1 VVRVHPD
8 PPNTWGHSS
17 AGRAP
22 ALQAGGR
29 RFEPAWLHHSDPL
42 MMGMAGGAV
51 GFFDI
56 WIMRIYR
63 ALQVAVFLFFCFF
76 VFYLFF
82 NKMEGMMHRRG
93 GALAFLRGEARNGRA
108 RQRHG
113 RRSAIPNALGL
124 QGQVTK
130 RTRWMPWRS
139 QAMKDVAACEKLR
152 GAGKQALIRRSLNGE
167 THPQGYRLLNP

>member
-1 VVRVHPD
+1 MNHAD
-8 PPNTWGHSS
+8 ISS
-17 AGRAP
+17 A
-22 ALQAGGR
+22 AG
-29 RFEPAWLHHSDPL
+29 SC
-42 MMGMAGGAV
+42 
-51 GFFDI
+51 
-56 WIMRIYR
+56 
-63 ALQVAVFLFFCFF
+63 FLFCFVLF
-76 VFYLFF
+76 FYPFF

-93 GALAFLRGEARNGRA
+93 GALAFLRGEARNGSV

-113 RRSAIPNALGL
+113 CRSAIPNALGL

>member
-1 VVRVHPD
+1 MVRVHPD

-29 RFEPAWLHHSDPL
+29 RFEPAWLHHSDTL

-51 GFFDI
+51 GFFRYMV
-56 WIMRIYR
+56 MRIYR

-82 NKMEGMMHRRG
+82 NKMEGAMHRRG
-93 GALAFLRGEARNGRA
+93 GALAFLCGEARNGRA

-113 RRSAIPNALGL
+113 CRSAIPNALGL